1 MNTNR
6 VFQPVATSP
15 GPLQK
20 IHVIQGEY
28 HVASDPNV
36 MLTTVLG
43 SCVSTC
49 LFDPVAGVGGMNHFL
64 LAEQT
69 GRGSEDAMRYGAYA
83 MEMLINGMLKRGA
96 RRERFQA
103 KLFGGARMMAGL
115 SDVGADNAK
124 FALKFI
130 EDEGI
135 VLTGHS
141 LGGTAARRVEFWPA
155 SGRARQRLNAVEEP
169 PPPPVQKAP
178 TKVDLGEVELF

>member
-1 MNTNR
+1 MTTAR
-6 VFQPVATSP
+6 LSMPVESTPAQP
-15 GPLQK
+15 QK
-20 IHVIQGEY
+20 VHVIQGEY
-28 HVASDPNV
+28 HVSADPNV

-49 LFDPVAGVGGMNHFL
+49 LYDPIAGVGGMNHFL

-83 MEMLINGMLKRGA
+83 MEMLINGMLKLGA

-115 SDVGADNAK
+115 SDVGAENSR

-141 LGGTAARRVEFWPA
+141 LGGTAARRVEFWPS
-155 SGRARQRLNAVEEP
+155 SGRARQRLNVTEEP
-169 PPPPVQKAP
+169 MPLPPKAP
-178 TKVDLGEVELF
+178 VKVDLGEVELF